1 LEPHTAA
8 SEVFATNYAD
18 ARSRFRAA
26 CADAWVEVETRPHP
40 LSGPDGGDLSTDIAW
55 IGPRDARKVMLLMSS
70 THGVEGFCG
79 SACQIDW
86 LRECGADG
94 LPPDTATL
102 IVHAINPHGFAW
114 LRRVNEDGCDLNRN
128 HVDFSLPL
136 PENSGHDELVDA
148 FVPKSL
154 DAETLAAADTA
165 VDAFK
170 QTKGETAYRIARQA
184 GQYKHAH
191 STFYG
196 GAKPTWSRRIFEDIL
211 ADYDLPGRDFTIV
224 LDYHT
229 GLGPYGYGEMIL
241 TNPVDGPGPAR
252 ALAIYNET
260 VGIPLLGTSTSV
272 QVHGSW
278 GMTFERAFTGGN
290 YLGFGLEYGTYQ
302 QPRGLQVMRADHW
315 LYAYGKGGDGE
326 IDLNDP
332 AVDKIRQ
339 AMKDHSFPD
348 ELGWKEA
355 VLWRSRQVQRQSLA
369 ALATLPA

>member
-1 LEPHTAA
+1 MEPVDAAQNCFAA
-8 SEVFATNYAD
+8 SYTE
-18 ARSRFRAA
+18 ARALFRQA
-26 CADAWVEVETRPHP
+26 CQHAGVEVDVRAHP
-40 LSGPDGGDLSTDIAW
+40 LSGPEGGDLSTDVAW
-55 IGPRDARKVMLLMSS
+55 FGPKDAAKVMLLMSS

-86 LRECGADG
+86 IRECGVAG
-94 LPPDTATL
+94 LPADTAVL
-102 IVHAINPHGFAW
+102 IVQAINPHGFAW

-128 HVDFSLPL
+128 HVDFSEPL
-136 PENSGHDELVDA
+136 PENPGHDELVDA

-154 DAETLAAADTA
+154 DDEALAASDAA
-165 VDAFK
+165 VEAFK
-170 QTKGETAYRIARQA
+170 RDKGEAAYRVARQA

-196 GAKPTWSRRIFEDIL
+196 GTGPTWSRLTFEAIL
-211 ADYDLPGRDFTIV
+211 ADYDLPGREFSIL

-241 TNPVDGPGPAR
+241 TNPVDGPGPRR

-278 GMTFERAFTGGN
+278 GQTFERAFTSGN

-302 QPRGLQVMRADHW
+302 QPRGLQVLRADHW
-315 LYAYGKGGDGE
+315 LHGYGLKEGE
-326 IDLNDP
+326 LDWHDAGTAGI
-332 AVDKIRQ
+332 KQ
-339 AMKDHSFPD
+339 ALKDHFFPD
-348 ELGWKEA
+348 ETGWKEA
-355 VLWRSRQVQRQSLA
+355 VLWRSRQVQRQSLE
-369 ALATLPA
+369 ALGGLPD

>member
-1 LEPHTAA
+1 MEPVVAA
-8 SEVFATNYAD
+8 QECFVSNYAE
-18 ARSRFRAA
+18 ARDLFRRTCKQAG
-26 CADAWVEVETRPHP
+26 VEVDIRPHP
-40 LSGPDGGDLSTDIAW
+40 LTGPDGGDLSTDVAW
-55 IGPRDARKVMLLMSS
+55 FGPKDARKVMLLMSS

-86 LRECGADG
+86 IRECGAAG
-94 LPPDTATL
+94 LAPDTAV
-102 IVHAINPHGFAW
+102 IAIHAINPHGFAW

-128 HVDFSLPL
+128 HVDFSQPL
-136 PENSGHDELVDA
+136 PENPGHDALVDA
-148 FVPKSL
+148 FVPTSL
-154 DAETLAAADTA
+154 DEATLAASDEA
-165 VDAFK
+165 VAAFK
-170 QTKGETAYRIARQA
+170 RENGDLAYRIARQA

-196 GAKPTWSRRIFEDIL
+196 GTKPTWSRLTFEALL
-211 ADYDLPGRDFTIV
+211 ADYDLPSRDFTIL

-278 GMTFERAFTGGN
+278 GMTFERAFAHGN
-290 YLGFGLEYGTYQ
+290 YLGFGFEYGTYQ
-302 QPRGLQVMRADHW
+302 QPRGLTVMRADHW
-315 LYAYGKGGDGE
+315 LHAYGGE
-326 IDLNDP
+326 LDLNDP
-332 AVDKIRQ
+332 ETDKIRQ

-355 VLWRSRQVQRQSLA
+355 VLWRSRQVQRQSLE
-369 ALATLPA
+369 ALADLPD